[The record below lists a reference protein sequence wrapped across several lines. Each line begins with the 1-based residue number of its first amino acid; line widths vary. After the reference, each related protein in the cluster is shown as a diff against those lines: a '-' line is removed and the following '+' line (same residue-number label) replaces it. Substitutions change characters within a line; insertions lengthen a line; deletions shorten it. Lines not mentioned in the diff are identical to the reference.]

1 VDLSRRRG
9 PDVAALDAEIA
20 AFLDQAAVAE
30 GIGARLNRLLF
41 GLLEAEVLPKAVRA
55 AELGVDPTPLL
66 EVVATC
72 PASGWRRL
80 RRQSPPA
87 RGCHPRWC
95 GTRPL
100 GSDRR

>member
-1 VDLSRRRG
+1 
-9 PDVAALDAEIA
+9 LDAEIA

-41 GLLEAEVLPKAVRA
+41 GFLEAEVLPQAMRA
-55 AELGVDPTPLL
+55 AELGVHPTPLL

-95 GTRPL
+95 GMRPL